1 MNCKSA
7 LIIFVRRPVL
17 GKVKTRLA
25 ATIGDESALLVYK
38 HLLAHTKSV
47 TQELAMNKFVFYA
60 DEIDTDDLWNGF
72 EKHLQAGND
81 LGERMKN
88 AFQLLLKEGFKK
100 IIIIGSDC
108 LEMYTHLL
116 NNAFRELDKS
126 DIVIGPARDGGYY
139 LLSMKNDHSFLFDT
153 SNWSTATVYSDTINL
168 MNANKLSYTVL
179 AELNDIDTLADLPGG
194 IITTENRK

>member
-25 ATIGDESALLVYK
+25 ATIGNENALLVYK
-38 HLLAHTKSV
+38 HLLAHTKII

-72 EKHLQAGND
+72 EKHLQSGND

-108 LEMYTHLL
+108 LEMDSNLL
-116 NNAFRELDKS
+116 NTAFNELEKT
-126 DIVIGPARDGGYY
+126 DIVIGPAKDGGYH
-139 LLSMKNDHSFLFDT
+139 LLGMKNDHSFLFDI
-153 SNWSTATVYSDTINL
+153 SNWSTATVYADTINL
-168 MNANKLSYTVL
+168 INVNKLSFIAL
-179 AELNDIDTLADLPGG
+179 AKLNDVDTENDLPAE
-194 IITTENRK
+194 IFTK